1 MKSYKNWQKQDP
13 NFAREKEKYERPLPS
28 REFLETVFKK
38 EDIPLT
44 AKEIVES
51 FGLARNAKIAIAKRL
66 NAMERDGILLRN
78 RREGYCLVNKISVI
92 IGTVIGHK
100 DGFGFVKPEAGGDD
114 VFLSHRQMK
123 SALHGDRVAV
133 RIKGR
138 DRRGRPEGHLVEVLE
153 RKTNEIV
160 GRYVHEK
167 GLRLVIPNNTR
178 IAHSIFIADQHQN
191 KAKPGDIVLVEI
203 TEFPSKVNPPIGKVK
218 EVLGKAEDPGLERL
232 IAILSHGLPYMWSD
246 EIKEETSAW
255 GNEVREE
262 DKKTR
267 VDLRDLPLV
276 TIDGADAK
284 DFDDAV
290 YVEKNESGWR
300 LVVAIADVSHY
311 VKKNSE
317 LDKEAHERGTSV
329 YFANKVVP
337 MLPEALSNGLC
348 SLMPKVDR
356 LCMVCDIQL
365 DKNAKVLKSKF
376 YQGLMHS
383 HARLTYTQVAS
394 MLIDNDAAL
403 RKKHKALLP
412 DLENGLALYQLFDK
426 ARKKR
431 GAMDFDLPQVKMDF
445 DDKDKVTDIHLYERN
460 PIHKMI
466 EEFMIAANV
475 EAAKFLGGKGVD
487 TLYRTHPAPDMDRM
501 EELGKF
507 LNLHGLSLG
516 RYKKLTSKH
525 FAKVIAEAKETDYS
539 EMIETVILRSMSRAV
554 YSPDN
559 IGHFGLAHDNYAHF
573 TSPIRRYPDLL
584 VHRGIRHLV
593 EGGKA
598 KDFAYNEKAM
608 EALGVHCS
616 MTERRADDATREAT
630 DWLKCEFM
638 SERVGEEFDAII
650 TSVQD
655 FGLFVEIPQY
665 KIEGLIHVT
674 ALDNDYYRYD
684 RERQW
689 LRGEHS
695 GKTYKLRDDIKVKLT
710 EVNMVER
717 QMAFEVVGIKS
728 SNSKK
733 SLSRKPGSR
742 SKSKRDT
749 NKFKNSEV
757 KSTHKSSSKKTAR
770 KTSSSEKRTSKKN
783 SSKKSGSKKPGPK
796 NIISLKS
803 SSKKKKSTRT
813 KRSGRPIKR

>member
-13 NFAREKEKYERPLPS
+13 HFAREKEKYERPLPS

-44 AKEIVES
+44 AKEIVEA

-66 NAMERDGILLRN
+66 NAMEKAGVLLRN

-100 DGFGFVKPEAGGDD
+100 DGFGFVKPDAGGDD

-133 RIKGR
+133 RVKGK

-153 RKTNEIV
+153 RKTTEIV

-167 GLRLVIPNNTR
+167 GLRLVVPNNTR
-178 IAHSIFIADQHQN
+178 FSQSVFIADQHQN
-191 KAKPGDIVLVEI
+191 KAQPGDIVLVEI
-203 TEFPSKVNPPIGKVK
+203 TEYPSKVNPPIGKIK
-218 EVLGKAEDPGLERL
+218 KILGKAEDPGLERL

-246 EIKEETSAW
+246 EIKEETNAW
-255 GNEVREE
+255 GDAVTES
-262 DKKTR
+262 DKKGR

-290 YVEKNESGWR
+290 YVEKNASGWR

-311 VKKNSE
+311 VKMNSE
-317 LDKEAHERGTSV
+317 LDKEAHNRGTSV

-365 DKNAKVLKSKF
+365 DKTAKVQKSKF
-376 YQGLMHS
+376 YQGVMHS

-394 MLIDNDAAL
+394 MLIDKDETL
-403 RKKHKALLP
+403 RKKYKALLP
-412 DLENGLALYQLFDK
+412 DLENGLALYHLFDK

-431 GAMDFDLPQVKMDF
+431 GTLDFDLPQVKMDF

-487 TLYRTHPAPDMDRM
+487 TLYRTHPTPDMDRM
-501 EELGKF
+501 EELSKF

-516 RYKKLTSKH
+516 RYKKLTSKL
-525 FAKVIAEAKETDYS
+525 FAKVIEEAKETDYS

-559 IGHFGLAHDNYAHF
+559 VGHFGLAHENYAHF

-584 VHRGIRHLV
+584 VHRGIRHLI

-638 SERVGEEFDAII
+638 SERVGEVFEAII

-655 FGLFVEIPQY
+655 FGIFVEIPQY
-665 KIEGLIHVT
+665 KIEGLVHVT
-674 ALDNDYYRYD
+674 ALDNDYYQYD

-695 GKTYKLRDDIKVKLT
+695 GKTYKLRDDVKVKLT

-717 QMAFEVVGIKS
+717 QMAFEVVGVKS
-728 SNSKK
+728 STP
-733 SLSRKPGSR
+733 RKGGSR
-742 SKSKRDT
+742 SGSKSKSKRDT
-749 NKFKNSEV
+749 NKFKGSSDRAKKKTTSRNASS
-757 KSTHKSSSKKTAR
+757 KKSSSKKTSGN
-770 KTSSSEKRTSKKN
+770 KSSSKKN
-783 SSKKSGSKKPGPK
+783 ST
-796 NIISLKS
+796 
-803 SSKKKKSTRT
+803 KKKKSTRT
-813 KRSGRPIKR
+813 KRSGRSTKR

>member
-13 NFAREKEKYERPLPS
+13 NYAREKQKYERPLPS

-38 EDIPLT
+38 EGTPLT
-44 AKEIVES
+44 AKEIVDA

-66 NAMERDGILLRN
+66 NAMERSGILLRN
-78 RREGYCLVNKISVI
+78 RREGYCLVDKISVI

-100 DGFGFVKPEAGGDD
+100 DGFGFVKPDAGGDD

-133 RIKGR
+133 RVKGR

-167 GLRLVIPNNTR
+167 GLRLVIPDNSR
-178 IAHSIFIADQHQN
+178 IAHSIFIADEHQN
-191 KAKPGDIVLVEI
+191 KAQPGDIVLTEI
-203 TEFPSKVNPPIGKVK
+203 IEFPSKVNPPIGRVK

-232 IAILSHGLPYMWSD
+232 IAILSHGLPYIWSKEVKD
-246 EIKEETSAW
+246 ETHAW
-255 GNEVREE
+255 GNEVSAK
-262 DKKTR
+262 DKKNR
-267 VDLRDLPLV
+267 VDLRDMPLV

-290 YVEKNESGWR
+290 YVEKSKSGWR

-311 VKKNSE
+311 VKKHSE
-317 LDKEAHERGTSV
+317 LDKEAHARGTSV

-356 LCMVCDIQL
+356 LCMVCDIEL

-403 RKKHKALLP
+403 RKQHKNLLP
-412 DLENGLALYQLFDK
+412 HLENALAVYELFDK

-445 DDKDKVTDIHLYERN
+445 DEKDKVTDIHLYERN

-475 EAAKFLGGKGVD
+475 EAAKYLGAKGVD
-487 TLYRTHPAPDMDRM
+487 TLYRTHPSPDMDRM
-501 EELGKF
+501 EELSKF

-516 RYKKLTSKH
+516 RYKKLSAKH
-525 FAKVIAEAKETDYS
+525 FAKVIAQAKESDYS

-554 YSPDN
+554 YAPDN

-598 KDFAYNEKAM
+598 KDFDYNEKAM

-638 SERVGEEFDAII
+638 SERVGEEFDAVI

-655 FGLFVEIPQY
+655 FGIFVEIPGY
-665 KIEGLIHVT
+665 KIEGLVHVT

-695 GKTYKLRDDIKVKLT
+695 GKTYKLRDDVKVKL
-710 EVNMVER
+710 VDVDMVER
-717 QMAFEVVGIKS
+717 QMAFEVLGVKS
-728 SNSKK
+728 ANPKK
-733 SLSRKPGSR
+733 TR

-749 NKFKNSEV
+749 NKFKD
-757 KSTHKSSSKKTAR
+757 SSRKK
-770 KTSSSEKRTSKKN
+770 KTSSRKSTTKKSASKKR
-783 SSKKSGSKKPGPK
+783 SG
-796 NIISLKS
+796 
-803 SSKKKKSTRT
+803 KKKKSTRT
-813 KRSGRPIKR
+813 KRSGRSSRR

>member
-1 MKSYKNWQKQDP
+1 MKSYRDWQKQDP
-13 NFAREKEKYERPLPS
+13 HFSREQEKYERPLPS

-38 EDIPLT
+38 EGTPLT
-44 AKEIVES
+44 AKEIVEA

-66 NAMERDGILLRN
+66 NAMEKAGVLLRN

-92 IGTVIGHK
+92 IGAVIGHK
-100 DGFGFVKPEAGGDD
+100 DGFGFVKPDAGGDD

-133 RIKGR
+133 RVKGK

-153 RKTNEIV
+153 RKTTEIV

-167 GLRLVIPNNTR
+167 GLRLVVPNNTR
-178 IAHSIFIADQHQN
+178 FSQSVFIADQHQN
-191 KAKPGDIVLVEI
+191 KAQPGDIVLVEI
-203 TEFPSKVNPPIGKVK
+203 TEYPSKVNPPIGKIK
-218 EVLGKAEDPGLERL
+218 TILGKAEDPGLERL

-246 EIKEETSAW
+246 EIKEETAAW
-255 GNEVREE
+255 GNEVRDE
-262 DKKTR
+262 DKQGR

-365 DKNAKVLKSKF
+365 DKNAKVQKTKF
-376 YQGLMHS
+376 YQGIMHS

-394 MLIDNDAAL
+394 MLIDNDATL
-403 RKKHKALLP
+403 RETHKAILP
-412 DLENGLALYQLFDK
+412 DLENALALYRLFDK

-431 GAMDFDLPQVKMDF
+431 GTLDFDLPQVKMDF

-487 TLYRTHPAPDMDRM
+487 TLYRTHPSPDMDRM
-501 EELGKF
+501 EELSKF

-516 RYKKLTSKH
+516 RYKKLTSKL

-559 IGHFGLAHDNYAHF
+559 IGHFGLAQDNYAHF

-655 FGLFVEIPQY
+655 FGIFVELPQY
-665 KIEGLIHVT
+665 KIEGLVHVT
-674 ALDNDYYRYD
+674 ALDNDYYQYD

-695 GKTYKLRDDIKVKLT
+695 GKTYKLRDDVKVKLT

-717 QMAFEVVGIKS
+717 QMAFEVVGVKS
-728 SNSKK
+728 STPRKGRTKTGSK
-733 SLSRKPGSR
+733 

-749 NKFKNSEV
+749 NKFKGSSDKE
-757 KSTHKSSSKKTAR
+757 KKRGSSKKSSSNK
-770 KTSSSEKRTSKKN
+770 S
-783 SSKKSGSKKPGPK
+783 SSKKSGSKNTPPK
-796 NIISLKS
+796 KT

-813 KRSGRPIKR
+813 KHSGRSSKR